1 MDKAPLTRMT
11 AETTYIRWFSFLMLK
26 KLSEILQ
33 LSITQEV
40 TKPYDEEI
48 LQESLIFPP
57 AYLSHV
63 GLTLLGSWKFIKIS
77 DINEFPSEIS
87 GISKQKT
94 FWPTKLSTYALNQVN
109 LPSFEILHQSLPL
122 YKHTSMSSNSTGPP
136 FLSSHNLC
144 MSSLRLQDIKQRC
157 YRPLLSLSS

>member
-63 GLTLLGSWKFIKIS
+63 GLTLLGSWKFVKIS
-77 DINEFPSEIS
+77 EINEFPKVKYLEFQNR
-87 GISKQKT
+87 KH
-94 FWPTKLSTYALNQVN
+94 FDLLNY
-109 LPSFEILHQSLPL
+109 PL
-122 YKHTSMSSNSTGPP
+122 M
-136 FLSSHNLC
+136 L
-144 MSSLRLQDIKQRC
+144 
-157 YRPLLSLSS
+157 